1 MDWIDVLTVSLE
13 KDLSAFSRFLSIQG
27 IPHRIVEHGG
37 RQVLRAHHDPEPI
50 RVWFEQW
57 CAGQLEVPSMPRAD
71 KISYLKPL
79 QNILNY
85 PVVLITSVVAVSVY
99 IITESNN
106 ALMPWLVFQDTRVGD
121 RGILYAAASID
132 GITGG
137 QWWRILTPIFLHFS
151 LLHLVFNGLWL
162 IEFGRRIERLQ
173 SHFRLLVVIAT
184 TGIISNLC
192 QYIYEPSILFGGLS
206 GVVYGLFGYCWLC
219 GYWESRNAESPSQ
232 GIAPPPGIAPF
243 LLFWLLL
250 CMSGILSLVGIYVA
264 NAAHLGGLLSG
275 FLLALIYRARDFV
288 GSAE

>member
-1 MDWIDVLTVSLE
+1 MDWTDVLTVSLE
-13 KDLSAFSRFLSIQG
+13 KDLSAFSRFLSMQG

-37 RQVLRAHHDPEPI
+37 RQVLRSYHDPEPI

-57 CAGQLEVPSMPRAD
+57 CAGQLEVPSMSQAD
-71 KISYLKPL
+71 HVSYLKPL

-85 PVVLITSVVAVSVY
+85 PVVLITSILAVSVY

-106 ALMPWLVFQDTRVGD
+106 ALMPWLVFQDTRFGA
-121 RGILYAAASID
+121 RGILYATASID
-132 GITGG
+132 DMTGG

-173 SHFRLLVVIAT
+173 SHLRVLVVIVA

-206 GVVYGLFGYCWLC
+206 GVVYGLFGYCWLW
-219 GYWESRNAESPSQ
+219 GYWESRNKEGSSQ
-232 GIAPPPGIAPF
+232 SIAPPPGIAPF

-250 CMSGILSLVGIYVA
+250 CMSGILSLVDIYVA
-264 NAAHLGGLLSG
+264 NAAHIGGLLSG
-275 FLLALIYRARDFV
+275 FLLALVYRARYFV
-288 GSAE
+288 GSSG

>member
-1 MDWIDVLTVSLE
+1 M
-13 KDLSAFSRFLSIQG
+13 QG
-27 IPHRIVEHGG
+27 IPHRIIEHNG
-37 RQVLRAHHDPEPI
+37 RQVLRSHHDPETI

-57 CAGQLEVPSMPRAD
+57 HAGQLEVPSTPEAD
-71 KISYLKPL
+71 GVSYLRSL
-79 QNILNY
+79 QNTLNY
-85 PVVLITSVVAVSVY
+85 PVVLITSALAVLVY
-99 IITESNN
+99 LIIHSNN
-106 ALMPWLVFQDTRVGD
+106 TLMSWLVFQDTRIGAQD
-121 RGILYAAASID
+121 ILYAVASVD
-132 GITGG
+132 DMTGG

-173 SHFRLLVVIAT
+173 SHLRLLVVIVV

-219 GYWESRNAESPSQ
+219 GYWESRDTKSSLQ

-250 CMSGILSLVGIYVA
+250 CMSGILSLVDIHVA
-264 NAAHLGGLLSG
+264 NAAHIGGLLSG
-275 FLLALIYRARDFV
+275 LLLALIYRLRSRKFA
-288 GSAE
+288 A

>member
-1 MDWIDVLTVSLE
+1 MDWTDILTVSLE
-13 KDLSAFSRFLSIQG
+13 KDLSAFSRFLSMQG

-37 RQVLRAHHDPEPI
+37 RQVLRSHHDPEII
-50 RVWFEQW
+50 RAWFEQW
-57 CAGQLEVPSMPRAD
+57 CAGHLEVPSMPQAD
-71 KISYLKPL
+71 GVSYLKPL

-85 PVVLITSVVAVSVY
+85 PVVLITSAFAVSIY
-99 IITESNN
+99 LIMQGNN
-106 ALMPWLVFQDTRVGD
+106 TLMSWLVFQDTRIGD
-121 RGILYAAASID
+121 RDILYAATSID

-162 IEFGRRIERLQ
+162 IEFGRRIERLH
-173 SHFRLLVVIAT
+173 SHLRLLIVIVV

-219 GYWESRNAESPSQ
+219 GYWESRDTKSSSQ

-250 CMSGILSLVGIYVA
+250 CMSGILSLVDIHVA
-264 NAAHLGGLLSG
+264 NAAHIGGLLSG
-275 FLLALIYRARDFV
+275 LLLALIYRLRSRKFA
-288 GSAE
+288 A

>member
-1 MDWIDVLTVSLE
+1 MDWTDILTVSLE

-37 RQVLRAHHDPEPI
+37 RQVLRSHHDPVII
-50 RVWFEQW
+50 RAWFEQW
-57 CAGQLEVPSMPRAD
+57 CAGQLKVPSIPKAD
-71 KISYLKPL
+71 GVSYLKPL
-79 QNILNY
+79 KNILNY
-85 PVVLITSVVAVSVY
+85 PVALITSVLAVSIY
-99 IITESNN
+99 LIMQGNN
-106 ALMPWLVFQDTRVGD
+106 ALMSWLVFQDTRIGD
-121 RGILYAAASID
+121 RDILYAATSID

-173 SHFRLLVVIAT
+173 SHLRLLIVIVV

-219 GYWESRNAESPSQ
+219 GYWESRNAESSMQ

-243 LLFWLLL
+243 LLFWFLL
-250 CMSGILSLVGIYVA
+250 CMSGILSVVDIYVA
-264 NAAHLGGLLSG
+264 NAAHIGGLFGGL
-275 FLLALIYRARDFV
+275 LLALIYRVQARKF
-288 GSAE
+288 AI